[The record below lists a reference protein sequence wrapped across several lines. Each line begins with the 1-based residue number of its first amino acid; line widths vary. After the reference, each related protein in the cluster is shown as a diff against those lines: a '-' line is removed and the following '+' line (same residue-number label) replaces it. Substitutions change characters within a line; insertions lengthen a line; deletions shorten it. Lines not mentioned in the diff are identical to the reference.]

1 MYDFI
6 WEESDVTLD
15 TTKEGHGV
23 HLHEN
28 EAWKRK
34 RQEFTSAIGVLEV
47 CVASS

>member
-1 MYDFI
+1 MDEII

-15 TTKEGHGV
+15 TTKEVHGV
-23 HLHEN
+23 RLHEN
-28 EAWKRK
+28 EAWKSK